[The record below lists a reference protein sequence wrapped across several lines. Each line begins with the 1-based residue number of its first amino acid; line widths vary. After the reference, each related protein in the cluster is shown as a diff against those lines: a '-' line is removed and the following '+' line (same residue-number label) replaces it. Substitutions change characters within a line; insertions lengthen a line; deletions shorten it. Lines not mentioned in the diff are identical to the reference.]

1 MSAFADLPAGLVKGT
16 PGVYRLGRPPADLT
30 RRLRASGW
38 TIGMLERAYSKD
50 AVLRGIGQALS
61 FPDYYGA
68 NLDALW
74 ECLGDLPRP
83 TVLVWQGWQ
92 DFAVYH
98 ADDWAR
104 LRHVLGER
112 VTQEPPF
119 AVVLV

>member
-1 MSAFADLPAGLVKGT
+1 MNAELPAGLTRGT
-16 PGVYRLGRPPADLT
+16 PGVYRLTRPPRDLV
-30 RRLRASGW
+30 RRLGSYGW
-38 TIGMLERAYSKD
+38 TTGVLDRIGGRAVILE
-50 AVLRGIGQALS
+50 GIGEALG

-74 ECLGDLPRP
+74 DCLTDL
-83 TVLVWQGWQ
+83 TESTALVWQGWE

-98 ADDWAR
+98 ADDWAK

-112 VTQEPPF
+112 MCSEPPF